1 MDFFEAVKAANREIA
16 ALIRKGMA
24 YELYHKGEVGA
35 GGDMSAG
42 IDLEAEAIF
51 LKYLTPF
58 GQVHSEECGL
68 VGEGD
73 DLIIIDP
80 IDGSDNLLSHMPYF
94 GTSVARRSGG
104 VVTDG
109 IIVNLANDDLFVKN
123 SEGFFR
129 GKLHEDELGHVIK
142 NPHAKVGLFER
153 AYRSASLVDVLKK
166 GGLKF
171 RAPGAVALSL
181 AYAHDVSFVLYEG
194 ELRSFDIEAGWFMCQ
209 DLNALKSDKLLLVSK
224 DKEIFDKMSQIV
236 ITR

>member
-1 MDFFEAVKAANREIA
+1 MTFFEAVKAANREIA

-24 YELYHKGEVGA
+24 FELYHKGDVGA

-58 GQVHSEECGL
+58 GRVHSEECGL

-94 GTSVARRSGG
+94 GTSVARRVNG
-104 VVTDG
+104 VVCDG

-123 SEGFFR
+123 TGGFFR
-129 GKLHEDELGHVIK
+129 GKLHEETLLPVLQ
-142 NPHAKVGLFER
+142 NPHAKIGLFER
-153 AYRSASLVDVLKK
+153 AYRHASLVEVLKHAR
-166 GGLKF
+166 LKF

-181 AYAHDVSFVLYEG
+181 AYAHDVAFVLYVG

-209 DLNALKSDKLLLVSK
+209 DLNALKLDKLLLVSK
-224 DKEIFDKMSQIV
+224 DKEIFDRMSQIV
-236 ITR
+236 LT